1 MKNALC
7 VCQKRFS
14 WFYNNRK
21 LQELGKVIDPEHSKY
36 ASLKGWVVHPK
47 IKIVFIKLFQTYI

>member
-1 MKNALC
+1 MYPLLSLIGCKVNEKRIVC

-21 LQELGKVIDPEHSKY
+21 LQELGKDIDPEHSKY
-36 ASLKGWVVHPK
+36 ASLKG
-47 IKIVFIKLFQTYI
+47 